1 MEGGGSPLSFLE
13 NHKKYSSFGKKG
25 PDLLHPEVK
34 FTIQN
39 IF

>member
-1 MEGGGSPLSFLE
+1 MEGGGGPLPFLE

-25 PDLLHPEVK
+25 PDFLHPEVK